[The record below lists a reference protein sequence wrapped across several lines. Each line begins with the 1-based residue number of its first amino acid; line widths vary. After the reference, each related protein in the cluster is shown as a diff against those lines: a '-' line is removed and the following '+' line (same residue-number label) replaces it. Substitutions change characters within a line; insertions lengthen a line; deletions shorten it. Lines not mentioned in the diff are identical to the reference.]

1 MGLRIGG
8 LDSLIMARIQRLAA
22 AAALV
27 GALVAHSSPVLAEE
41 SPAPP
46 SPSQVATSEPIPADV
61 VGGNQLGLKGKQVN
75 LGPDAT
81 PLPDIWARS
90 WVLADA
96 TTGEILASK
105 GAHKLRAPASTL
117 KTLTAL
123 TLLPKLPLD
132 GTYVGRQSDVVP
144 GTAMAGVKPGVTY
157 TNEQL
162 FYGMMLPS
170 GNDAARALAHS
181 NGGMKKTI
189 SQMNEV
195 AASIG
200 ALDTVAKTPNG
211 LDKKGQHSSAFDLA
225 LIAMRGLQNPEFA
238 KIVRTEKASFPSQG
252 GGTHPIYTNNHLL
265 LGGYKGCIGVKTGF
279 TSNAGRTF
287 IGAATRKG
295 HTLVVAL
302 MGIKSGSA
310 QAAAD
315 ALTWGFK
322 NYGKVTPVGTLNV
335 AGAAGSPGA
344 EPTASES
351 EAAVIVPS
359 GPPATA
365 AIAVP
370 DVARTSWPPVVW
382 YALIALVVAAVMVW
396 AWLRR
401 KSRRSPYSV
410 I

>member
-1 MGLRIGG
+1 
-8 LDSLIMARIQRLAA
+8 MARFQRLAA

-27 GALVAHSSPVLAEE
+27 GALVAHSSPALAEE
-41 SPAPP
+41 SPTPL
-46 SPSQVATSEPIPADV
+46 STGQVAISEPTTDV
-61 VGGNQLGLKGKQVN
+61 VVGSQLGLKGKQVN
-75 LGPDAT
+75 LGPKAA
-81 PLPDIWARS
+81 PLPDIWASS
-90 WVLADA
+90 WVLANA
-96 TTGEILASK
+96 ATGEILASK

-123 TLLPKLPLD
+123 TLLPNLALD
-132 GTYVGRQSDVVP
+132 GTYVGQQSDVVP

-189 SQMNEV
+189 AQMNEV

-225 LIAMRGLQNPEFA
+225 LIAMRGLPNPEFA
-238 KIVRTEKASFPSQG
+238 KLVRTEKASCPSQG

-335 AGAAGSPGA
+335 AGAAVSPGA

>member
-1 MGLRIGG
+1 
-8 LDSLIMARIQRLAA
+8 MARLPRLATVI
-22 AAALV
+22 ALL
-27 GALVAHSSPVLAEE
+27 GAMVALSSPALAEQ
-41 SPAPP
+41 SPAPGSTP
-46 SPSQVATSEPIPADV
+46 SGQSAQIAPAQA
-61 VGGNQLGLKGKQVN
+61 VGGDQLALTGKQVN
-75 LGPDAT
+75 LGPGAT
-81 PLPDIWARS
+81 PLPDIWASS

-96 TTGEILASK
+96 TTGDILASK

-123 TLLPKLPLD
+123 TLLPRLPLD

-181 NGGMKKTI
+181 NGGIKGTVA
-189 SQMNEV
+189 QMNEV

-200 ALDTVAKTPNG
+200 ALDTFAKTPNG
-211 LDKKGQHSSAFDLA
+211 LDKKGQRSSAFDLA
-225 LIAMRGLQNPEFA
+225 LIATHGLRLPEFA
-238 KIVRTEKASFPSQG
+238 TIVRTEKAPFPSEG

-279 TSNAGRTF
+279 TSKAGRTF

-295 HTLVVAL
+295 RTLVVAL

-310 QAAAD
+310 QAAAA

-335 AGAAGSPGA
+335 AGSAVTPEVTPRES
-344 EPTASES
+344 TS

-382 YALIALVVAAVMVW
+382 YTLMALVVAAVLLW

-401 KSRRSPYSV
+401 KSRKSPYSV

>member
-1 MGLRIGG
+1 
-8 LDSLIMARIQRLAA
+8 MARLSRLTAV
-22 AAALV
+22 AALV
-27 GALVAHSSPVLAEE
+27 GALATVA
-41 SPAPP
+41 SPALAADPATP
-46 SPSQVATSEPIPADV
+46 SGSPSAPTSSATDSGQVL
-61 VGGNQLGLKGKQVN
+61 GGDQLGLTGKQVN
-75 LGPDAT
+75 LGPGAK
-81 PLPDIWARS
+81 PLPDIWASS

-181 NGGMKKTI
+181 NGGIKETVA
-189 SQMNEV
+189 QMNEV

-225 LIAMRGLQNPEFA
+225 LIAVHGLRIPEFA
-238 KIVRTEKASFPSQG
+238 TIVRTEKAPFPSEG
-252 GGTHPIYTNNHLL
+252 GGTHPIYTNNHLM

-279 TSNAGRTF
+279 TSQAGRTF

-295 HTLVVAL
+295 HTLIVAL

-310 QAAAD
+310 QAAAA

-322 NYGKVTPVGTLNV
+322 NYGKVTPVGTLAV
-335 AGAAGSPGA
+335 SGTATVRSA
-344 EPTASES
+344 EPSASET

-370 DVARTSWPPVVW
+370 DVARTSWPPAVW
-382 YALIALVVAAVMVW
+382 YALIALVVAGVLVW

>member
-1 MGLRIGG
+1 
-8 LDSLIMARIQRLAA
+8 MARIQRLTAA
-22 AAALV
+22 AAVIGVVFSATVTL
-27 GALVAHSSPVLAEE
+27 APPVLAEE
-41 SPAPP
+41 SGAPTVTSGNTVTAVNP
-46 SPSQVATSEPIPADV
+46 LTSQV
-61 VGGNQLGLKGKQVN
+61 VGGDQLGLKGVQAN
-75 LGPDAT
+75 LGTGAD
-81 PLPDIWARS
+81 PLPKIWASS

-96 TTGEILASK
+96 GTGEILASK

-123 TLLPKLPLD
+123 TLLPRLPLD

-144 GTAMAGVKPGVTY
+144 GTATAGVKPGVTY

-181 NGGMKKTI
+181 NGGMKKTLTE
-189 SQMNEV
+189 MNEV

-200 ALDTVAKTPNG
+200 ALDTVARTPNG
-211 LDKKGQHSSAFDLA
+211 LDKKGQRSSAYDLA
-225 LIAMRGLQNPEFA
+225 LIAMHGLRIPEFA
-238 KIVRTEKASFPSQG
+238 AIVRTEKYSFPGEG
-252 GGTHPIYTNNHLL
+252 GRLRPIYTTNRLL
-265 LGGYKGCIGVKTGF
+265 LDGYRGGIGVKTGF
-279 TSNAGRTF
+279 TSDAGRTF

-295 HTLVVAL
+295 RTLVVAL
-302 MGIKSGSA
+302 MGIKSSSA

-322 NYGKVTPVGTLNV
+322 NHDEVTPVGTLNV
-335 AGAAGSPGA
+335 DGAALVTVSSPSAPPA
-344 EPTASES
+344 EPE
-351 EAAVIVPS
+351 VIVPD

-370 DVARTSWPPVVW
+370 DISRTTWPPAVW
-382 YALIALVVAAVMVW
+382 YTLIALVVAGVLAW